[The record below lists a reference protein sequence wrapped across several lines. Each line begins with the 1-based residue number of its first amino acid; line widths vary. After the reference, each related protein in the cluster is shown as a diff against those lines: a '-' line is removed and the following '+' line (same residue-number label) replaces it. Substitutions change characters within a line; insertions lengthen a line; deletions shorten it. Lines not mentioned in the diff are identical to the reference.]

1 MLGDLSKK
9 YESSGDAGTI
19 SSGYGDAGGKS
30 YGMYQFSMTMG
41 VVDKYVKWLQE
52 NGYWFGD
59 ELAKHTVG
67 GNYFD
72 AAWNWLANSAVNCID
87 FERSQYDFTKAM
99 YYDRACALLADSGYH
114 VDKHSKAMKDVVW
127 SRAVQY
133 GPYQIV
139 EMFDDACTIV
149 LGGKFNLSY
158 VDAKYFDKEMI
169 KAIYLE
175 VCSTP
180 EWTNGSPALRDGLY
194 RRFAS
199 ECRDAL
205 AMLNEELKVG

>member
-30 YGMYQFSMTMG
+30 YGMYQFSSTMG
-41 VVDKYVKWLQE
+41 VVDNYVKWLQE

-59 ELAKHTVG
+59 ELAKYTAG
-67 GNYFD
+67 SSYFD
-72 AAWNWLANSAVNCID
+72 DAWRFLANSDNRGD
-87 FERSQYDFTKAM
+87 FERSQHDFTKAM

-114 VDKHSKAMKDVVW
+114 VNKHSKAMKDVVW

-139 EMFDDACTIV
+139 DMFDEACCGV
-149 LGGKFNLSY
+149 LGYFNLSY
-158 VDAKYFDKEMI
+158 VDDIAFDKSMI
-169 KAIYLE
+169 EAIYLE

-180 EWTNGSPALRDGLY
+180 GWTNGSPSLREGLY
-194 RRFAS
+194 ARFRN
-199 ECRDAL
+199 ECADAL
-205 AMLNEELKVG
+205 NMLNEELKVE

>member
-9 YESSGDAGTI
+9 YESNGEPGTI

-30 YGMYQFSMTMG
+30 YGMYQFSSTMG
-41 VVDKYVKWLQE
+41 VVDNYVKWLRD

-59 ELAKHTVG
+59 ELAKYTVG
-67 GNYFD
+67 SSYFD
-72 AAWNWLANSAVNCID
+72 DAWVYLAAYPNRDD
-87 FERSQYDFTKAM
+87 FAKSQHDFTKAM
-99 YYDRACALLADSGYH
+99 YYDKACKLLADSGYH
-114 VDKHSKAMKDVVW
+114 LNKHSKAMKDVVW

-205 AMLNEELKVG
+205 AMLNEELKVE

>member
-30 YGMYQFSMTMG
+30 YGIYQFSSTMG
-41 VVDKYVKWLQE
+41 VVDNYVKWLQE

-59 ELAKHTVG
+59 ELAKYTVG
-67 GNYFD
+67 SSYFD
-72 AAWNWLANSAVNCID
+72 DAWRFLANSDNRGD
-87 FERSQYDFTKAM
+87 FDRSQHDFTKAM

-114 VDKHSKAMKDVVW
+114 VNKHSKAMKDVVW

-139 EMFDDACTIV
+139 DMFDEACCGV
-149 LGGKFNLSY
+149 LGYFNLSY
-158 VDAKYFDKEMI
+158 VDDIAFDKSMI
-169 KAIYLE
+169 EAIYLE

-180 EWTNGSPALRDGLY
+180 GWTNGSPSLREGLY
-194 RRFAS
+194 ARFRN
-199 ECRDAL
+199 ECADAL
-205 AMLNEELKVG
+205 NMLNEELKVE

>member
-9 YESSGDAGTI
+9 YESNGEPGTI

-30 YGMYQFSMTMG
+30 YGMYQFSSTMG

-59 ELAKHTVG
+59 ELAKYTVG
-67 GNYFD
+67 SSYFD
-72 AAWNWLANSAVNCID
+72 DAWVFLAAYPNRDD
-87 FERSQYDFTKAM
+87 FAKSQHDFTKAM
-99 YYDRACALLADSGYH
+99 YYDKACKLLADSGYNLN
-114 VDKHSKAMKDVVW
+114 KHSKAMNDVVW

-149 LGGKFNLSY
+149 LGGEFNLSY
-158 VDAKYFDKEMI
+158 VDHISFDERMI
-169 KAIYLE
+169 KAIYLD

-180 EWTNGSPALRDGLY
+180 AWTNGSPALREGLY
-194 RRFAS
+194 NRFAS
-199 ECRDAL
+199 ECDDAIK
-205 AMLNEELKVG
+205 MLHEELNVE

>member
-9 YESSGDAGTI
+9 YESSGDCGTI
-19 SSGYGDAGGKS
+19 SSGYGDVGGKS
-30 YGMYQFSMTMG
+30 YGMYQFASNMG
-41 VVDKYVKWLQE
+41 VADKYVKWLQD

-59 ELAKHTVG
+59 ELAKYTVG
-67 GNYFD
+67 SSYFD
-72 AAWNWLANSAVNCID
+72 EAWKFLANSDNQGD
-87 FERSQYDFTKAM
+87 FEKSQHDFTKAM
-99 YYDRACALLADSGYH
+99 YYDKACTLLADSGYH
-114 VDKHSKAMKDVVW
+114 VNKHSKAIKDVVW

-158 VDAKYFDKEMI
+158 VDDKSFDERMI
-169 KAIYLE
+169 KAIYLD

-180 EWTNGSPALRDGLY
+180 AWTNGSPALREGLY
-194 RRFAS
+194 ARFRN
-199 ECRDAL
+199 ECEDAL
-205 AMLNEELKVG
+205 NMLNEELKVE

>member
-9 YESSGDAGTI
+9 YESNGEPGTI

-30 YGMYQFSMTMG
+30 YGMYQFSSTMG

-59 ELAKHTVG
+59 ELAKYTVG
-67 GNYFD
+67 SSYFD
-72 AAWNWLANSAVNCID
+72 DAWVFLANSDNRGD
-87 FERSQYDFTKAM
+87 FERSQHDFTKAM
-99 YYDRACALLADSGYH
+99 YYDKACNALFNCGFIVSR
-114 VDKHSKAMKDVVW
+114 HSKAMKDVVW

-133 GPYQIV
+133 GPYQV
-139 EMFDDACTIV
+139 PEMFDEACKS
-149 LGGKFNLSY
+149 LGFPNLSY
-158 VDAKYFDKEMI
+158 VDHISFDERMI

-180 EWTNGSPALRDGLY
+180 AWTNGSPALREGLY
-194 RRFAS
+194 NRFAS
-199 ECRDAL
+199 ECDDAIK
-205 AMLNEELKVG
+205 MLHEELNVE

>member
-30 YGMYQFSMTMG
+30 YGMYQFSSTMG
-41 VVDKYVKWLQE
+41 VVDNYVKWLQE

-59 ELAKHTVG
+59 ELAKYTVG
-67 GNYFD
+67 SSYFD
-72 AAWNWLANSAVNCID
+72 DAWRFLANSDNRGD
-87 FERSQYDFTKAM
+87 FERSQHDFTKAM

-114 VDKHSKAMKDVVW
+114 VNKHSKAMKDVVW

-139 EMFDDACTIV
+139 DMFDEACCGV
-149 LGGKFNLSY
+149 LGYFNLSY
-158 VDAKYFDKEMI
+158 VDDIAFDKSMI
-169 KAIYLE
+169 EAIYLE

-180 EWTNGSPALRDGLY
+180 GWTNGSPSLREGLY
-194 RRFAS
+194 ARFRN
-199 ECRDAL
+199 ECEEAL
-205 AMLNEELKVG
+205 NMLNEELKKIE

>member
-30 YGMYQFSMTMG
+30 YGMYQFSSTMG
-41 VVDKYVKWLQE
+41 VVDNYVKWLQE

-59 ELAKHTVG
+59 ELAKYTVG
-67 GNYFD
+67 SSYFD
-72 AAWNWLANSAVNCID
+72 DAWRFLANSDNRGD
-87 FERSQYDFTKAM
+87 FERSQHDFTKAM
-99 YYDRACALLADSGYH
+99 YYDRACTLLADSGYH
-114 VDKHSKAMKDVVW
+114 VNKHSKAMKDGVW

-139 EMFDDACTIV
+139 DMFDEACCGV
-149 LGGKFNLSY
+149 LGYFNLSY
-158 VDAKYFDKEMI
+158 VDDIAFDKSMI
-169 KAIYLE
+169 EAIYLE

-180 EWTNGSPALRDGLY
+180 EWTNGSPSLREGLY
-194 RRFAS
+194 ARFRN
-199 ECRDAL
+199 ECEDAL
-205 AMLNEELKVG
+205 AMLNEELKVE

>member
-9 YESSGDAGTI
+9 YESSGDCGTI
-19 SSGYGDAGGKS
+19 SSGYGDVGGKS
-30 YGMYQFSMTMG
+30 YGMYQFASNMG
-41 VVDKYVKWLQE
+41 VADKYVKWLQD

-59 ELAKHTVG
+59 ELAKYTVG
-67 GNYFD
+67 SSYFD
-72 AAWNWLANSAVNCID
+72 EAWKFLANSDNRGD
-87 FERSQYDFTKAM
+87 FEKSQHDFTKAM
-99 YYDRACALLADSGYH
+99 YYDKACTLLADSGYH
-114 VDKHSKAMKDVVW
+114 VNKHSKAIKDVVW

-158 VDAKYFDKEMI
+158 VDDKSFDERMI
-169 KAIYLE
+169 KAIYLD

-180 EWTNGSPALRDGLY
+180 AWTNGSPALREGLY
-194 RRFAS
+194 ARFRN
-199 ECRDAL
+199 ECEDAL
-205 AMLNEELKVG
+205 NMLNEELKVE

>member
-9 YESSGDAGTI
+9 YESSGDPGTI

-59 ELAKHTVG
+59 ELAKYTVG
-67 GNYFD
+67 SSYFD
-72 AAWNWLANSAVNCID
+72 DAWRFLANSDNRGD
-87 FERSQYDFTKAM
+87 FERSQHDFTKAM

-139 EMFDDACTIV
+139 DMFDEACCGV
-149 LGGKFNLSY
+149 LGYFNLSY
-158 VDAKYFDKEMI
+158 VDDIAFDKSMI
-169 KAIYLE
+169 EAIYLE

-180 EWTNGSPALRDGLY
+180 GWTNGSPALREGLY
-194 RRFAS
+194 ARFRN
-199 ECRDAL
+199 ECEDAL
-205 AMLNEELKVG
+205 NMLNEELKKIE

>member
-9 YESSGDAGTI
+9 YESSGDPGAI

-30 YGMYQFSMTMG
+30 YGMYQFSSTMG
-41 VVDKYVKWLQE
+41 VVDNYVKWLRD

-59 ELAKHTVG
+59 ELAKYTVG
-67 GNYFD
+67 SSYFD
-72 AAWNWLANSAVNCID
+72 DAWKWLANSNNKLV
-87 FERSQYDFTKAM
+87 FEKSQLDFTKSM
-99 YYDRACALLADSGYH
+99 YYDRACNLLADSGYH
-114 VDKHSKAMKDVVW
+114 VNKHSKAMKDVVW

-158 VDAKYFDKEMI
+158 VDDKSFDERMI
-169 KAIYLE
+169 KAVYLD

-180 EWTNGSPALRDGLY
+180 GWTNGSPSLREGLY
-194 RRFAS
+194 ARFRN
-199 ECRDAL
+199 ECEGAL
-205 AMLNEELKVG
+205 NMLNEELKVE